1 MFEETA
7 ALLRTHRSNIQRYRQ
22 LLETNLT
29 DLERQFIDRRLSEEL
44 SAVERLSAT
53 APAASSWNP
62 QIGSPL

>member
-7 ALLRTHRSNIQRYRQ
+7 TLLRTHRSNIQRYRQ

-29 DLERQFIDRRLSEEL
+29 DIERQFIDRRLTEEL

-53 APAASSWNP
+53 MPAASSWGP
-62 QIGSPL
+62 